1 MEKSRWAEA
10 QHYEKNWWLRHAEK
24 MNLRFYEGYA
34 EELLNEIG
42 NYLNIVDDTVI
53 LEIGS
58 GAAGILTF
66 LKSKY
71 RFAIDPLEDFY
82 ATIPKFLDFRDPNV
96 NYYNG
101 KGEELPFE
109 RSFFDFIIMDNVLDH
124 CDDPHK
130 VMDEMNRVLKN
141 GGIVFFRQN
150 TYHGWGKF
158 AREVLEHFKIDK
170 GHPHTF
176 TKRQLQKS
184 FSEFSLNRLKTK
196 RSGYFRVW
204 LRELTSGRVIDFAK
218 ALLFATRDK
227 TLYILQKSIS

>member
-1 MEKSRWAEA
+1 MEKNRWTEA

-66 LKSKY
+66 LKSKH
-71 RFAIDPLEDFY
+71 RFAIDPLENFY
-82 ATIPKFLDFRDPNV
+82 ATIPKFSDFRDPTV
-96 NYYNG
+96 HYYSG

-109 RSFFDFIIMDNVLDH
+109 RNFFDFIIMDNVLDH
-124 CDDPHK
+124 CDVPHK
-130 VMDEMNRVLKN
+130 VMDDQLKR
-141 GGIVFFRQN
+141 F
-150 TYHGWGKF
+150 
-158 AREVLEHFKIDK
+158 
-170 GHPHTF
+170 
-176 TKRQLQKS
+176 
-184 FSEFSLNRLKTK
+184 FSELSFNCLKMK

-204 LRELTSGRVIDFAK
+204 SRELTSGRVIDFAK
-218 ALLFATRDK
+218 ALLFCHTG
-227 TLYILQKSIS
+227 